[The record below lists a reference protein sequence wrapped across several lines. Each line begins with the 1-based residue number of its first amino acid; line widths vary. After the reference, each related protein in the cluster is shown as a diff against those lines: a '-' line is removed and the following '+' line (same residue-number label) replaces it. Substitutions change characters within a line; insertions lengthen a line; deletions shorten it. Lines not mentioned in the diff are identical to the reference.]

1 MGNKLPP
8 LNVYPVYHK
17 SIDRKRGN
25 EMMFSKLTDIV
36 SREALTEIVE
46 TNDVRAIRVLIDY
59 LMLKL
64 DYASNFHE
72 RSNILETVTN
82 LLEVKQCMT
91 ADISK

>member
-1 MGNKLPP
+1 
-8 LNVYPVYHK
+8 
-17 SIDRKRGN
+17 
-25 EMMFSKLTDIV
+25 MMFSKLTDIV

-46 TNDVRAIRVLIDY
+46 TNDVRALRVLIDY

-64 DYASNFHE
+64 DYASNFQE
-72 RSNILETVTN
+72 RSNILETVTH

>member
-1 MGNKLPP
+1 
-8 LNVYPVYHK
+8 
-17 SIDRKRGN
+17 
-25 EMMFSKLTDIV
+25 MMFSKLTDIV

-46 TNDVRAIRVLIDY
+46 TNDVRALRVLIDY

-64 DYASNFHE
+64 DYASNFQE

-91 ADISK
+91 ANTFE

>member
-46 TNDVRAIRVLIDY
+46 TNDVRAARVLIDY

-64 DYASNFHE
+64 DYAQSFHE
-72 RSNILETVTN
+72 RSNILETVTH